1 MARIDEL
8 PPDQRAAVQLLL
20 KQQRSYEDIAAMLR
34 IEPAAVRERAR
45 AALDALGPEDVDGL
59 ELSEQDEIADYL
71 LGQQSASQRAETRTL
86 LERSAPG
93 RAWARVVAGELR
105 PLAGDDLPDIP
116 DEAQAEQRE
125 PEAGEPA
132 VAAARPRRRDRLVRG
147 AGAAPPAP
155 AGATPSGDTAAP
167 AARSSRVGG
176 AILLAGLA
184 LAVVLAILLITGAFE
199 GGGGDD
205 DGGGSGQTTTTQT
218 QTQAGQPQVEAQVN
232 LTPPEGGNS
241 RAAGVAQIARQG
253 NQRAVALVAQ
263 GLPAANRS
271 RFYAIWLY
279 TSATQ
284 AQFLGF
290 PNPQPERNGRIETGF
305 GLPNNANRYRELVV
319 TRETQERPR
328 RPGTIVLR
336 GRLEL
341 PGN

>member
-20 KQQRSYEDIAAMLR
+20 KQQRSYDDIAGMLR
-34 IEPAAVRERAR
+34 IEPSAVRERAR
-45 AALDALGPEDVDGL
+45 AALDALGPEEVDGL

-71 LGQQSASQRAETRTL
+71 LGQQTASERAETRAL

-93 RAWARVVAGELR
+93 RAWARAVAGELR
-105 PLAGDDLPDIP
+105 PLAGDDLPDVP
-116 DEAQAEQRE
+116 DEAPPQQRE
-125 PEAGEPA
+125 EPA
-132 VAAARPRRRDRLVRG
+132 VAAAKPRRRDRLVRG
-147 AGAAPPAP
+147 AGAGPPAP
-155 AGATPSGDTAAP
+155 AGATPTGGDGAP
-167 AARSSRVGG
+167 AARTSRVGG

-184 LAVVLAILLITGAFE
+184 LAVIIGILLLTGAFD
-199 GGGGDD
+199 GGDGD
-205 DGGGSGQTTTTQT
+205 GDGGGTANTTQT
-218 QTQAGQPQVEAQVN
+218 QTQAGEPQVEAQVN
-232 LTPPEGGNS
+232 LTPPEGGDSN
-241 RAAGVAQIARQG
+241 AAGVAQIARQG

-279 TSATQ
+279 TSQTQ

-305 GLPNNANRYRELVV
+305 GLPNDANRYRELVI

-341 PGN
+341 PAN